1 VLFGSL
7 NSLGIGVL
15 RYCGINR
22 SQGPKPNSQ
31 ALLHPIPQH
40 RNTLT
45 PSQRG
50 FTLIELLVVIA
61 IIAILAAILFPVFAR
76 AKESAKR
83 TSCLSNARQ
92 VAIAVKMYLIDVD
105 DTMPIFYAYNSQPPA
120 GQPGH
125 KGVELE
131 VLPYCKSKDVFRSPL
146 DSGGPYLPFDVP
158 GANTYWKAYGSSY
171 RFTQCAYTLAAGE
184 SSQNN
189 NLYTTSRS
197 VTDTGFEDPSN
208 TRIMRS
214 EMFAFFAIAQDPGCA
229 RYGYDC
235 APPYNYYRQ
244 WDSIGGT
251 VIFADCHAK
260 HISGAG
266 QFDDEKIDMPG
277 HKSGEP
283 SSDPNAWTGTWYSLC
298 D

>member
-1 VLFGSL
+1 MLGCW
-7 NSLGIGVL
+7 GIGT
-15 RYCGINR
+15 R
-22 SQGPKPNSQ
+22 PPTKPEYPNTST
-31 ALLHPIPQH
+31 PQY
-40 RNTLT
+40 R
-45 PSQRG
+45 REAYG

-76 AKESAKR
+76 AKEAAKR
-83 TSCLSNARQ
+83 TACISNARQ
-92 VAIAVKMYLIDVD
+92 VALAVKMYVTDFD
-105 DTMPIFYAYNSQPPA
+105 DAMPIFYAYNSQPPS

-131 VLPYCKSKDVFRSPL
+131 LLPYCKNKDVFRSPM
-146 DSGGPYLPFDVP
+146 DTGGPYLASDVP
-158 GANTYWKAYGSSY
+158 GADTYWKAYGSSY

-189 NLYTTSRS
+189 NVYTTNRL
-197 VTDTGFEDPSN
+197 VTDTAFDDPSD

-214 EMFAFFAIAQDPGCA
+214 EMMSFFAISQDPGCA

-235 APPYNYYRQ
+235 PPPNNYYKQ

-251 VIFADCHAK
+251 IIFADCHAR
-260 HISGAG
+260 HITSAG
-266 QFDDEKIDMPG
+266 QFDDEKIDVPG
-277 HKSGEP
+277 HKSGEH
-283 SSDPNAWTGTWYSLC
+283 SDDPNAWTGTWYSLC